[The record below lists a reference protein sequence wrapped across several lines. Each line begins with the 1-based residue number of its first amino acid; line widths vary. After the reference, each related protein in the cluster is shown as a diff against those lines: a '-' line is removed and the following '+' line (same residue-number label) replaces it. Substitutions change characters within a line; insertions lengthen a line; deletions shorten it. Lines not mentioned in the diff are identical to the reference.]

1 MLTTTLAIRALLAL
15 LLSAA
20 SFTAVLNGP
29 ATTASAYA
37 PAARQAQAWNTV
49 QTSARRAVADDLAAA
64 YAINDARDSRG
75 AATPLAI
82 QTSLRLASTDSP
94 TLACR

>member
-29 ATTASAYA
+29 ATSVAAYVPAS
-37 PAARQAQAWNTV
+37 RQAQAWNTE
-49 QTSARRAVADDLAAA
+49 QTSARHAVADDLAAA
-64 YAINDARDSRG
+64 YAISDAHDSRG
-75 AATPLAI
+75 AATPVAI